1 VEIQPYLFFNGRC
14 EEAVEFYRRALGA
27 EVEMLM
33 RMKES
38 PEGMPP
44 DMPPGYG
51 DKIMHGSL
59 RIQGAPIMVSDGMA
73 AGGPS
78 FEGFSLSLNVGDAK
92 TAERWFKALSEGGE
106 VTMPLSKTFWSPLF
120 GMLKDRFGVQ
130 WMVNLTEQ

>member
-1 VEIQPYLFFNGRC
+1 MEIQPYLFFNGRC

-38 PEGMPP
+38 PDGMPP
-44 DMPPGYG
+44 DMPPGYE
-51 DKIMHGSL
+51 DKIMHGGL
-59 RIQGAPIMVSDGMA
+59 RIQGASILVSDGMA
-73 AGGPS
+73 EGGPS
-78 FEGFSLSLNVGDAK
+78 FEGFSLALDVADAK

-120 GMLKDRFGVQ
+120 GMVKDRFGVH
-130 WMVNLTEQ
+130 WMVGLTAQ